1 MTVAPPSLLSTFLP
15 PIATGIGYA
24 AAKALGKGAGWGGF
38 YWQSPV
44 MFSFLAGLLIAL
56 GLRPILTRVPW
67 QRGAAFGLV
76 LVGMLAIGPAGD
88 WCEAR
93 LLAWSG
99 LLGYPYD
106 LPASALPELLGAL
119 AAAGLLAWLYRPSGG
134 TIGLANLRIRLARLT
149 WVQWL
154 VRLSLL
160 GIAAVTVAG
169 AAGSLDALLSRQFA
183 LPPMDPANPWL
194 RLWTLGT
201 ATVSANGAAGGV
213 SAVSHGAGGTGAL
226 MVVALGWL
234 RGLALILPLVPI
246 ALVLRGTR
254 TQIAL
259 VFTLVLFII
268 GEFAPLMENQPYPSA
283 SWLLVRVGFAVVG
296 AAAIGTVTAWLI
308 GQTPAPAEPG

>member
-1 MTVAPPSLLSTFLP
+1 MSMSVAPPSLLSTLLP
-15 PIATGIGYA
+15 PLAAGIGYA
-24 AAKALGKGAGWGGF
+24 AAKSLGKGAGWGGL

-76 LVGMLAIGPAGD
+76 LAGMLAIGPAGD

-99 LLGYPYD
+99 VLGFPYD

-119 AAAGLLAWLYRPSGG
+119 AAAGLLAWLHRPSGG
-134 TIGLANLRIRLARLT
+134 TIGLGNLRARLARLT
-149 WVQWL
+149 GVQWL
-154 VRLSLL
+154 IRLSLL

-169 AAGSLDALLSRQFA
+169 VTGGLDALLSRQIG
-183 LPPMDPANPWL
+183 LPPMDPTNPWL
-194 RLWTLGT
+194 RLWTLGA
-201 ATVSANGAAGGV
+201 ATVSANGV
-213 SAVSHGAGGTGAL
+213 SAVSYGAGGTAAL
-226 MVVALGWL
+226 AVLALGWL

-283 SWLLVRVGFAVVG
+283 SWLLVRVGIAAVG

-308 GQTPAPAEPG
+308 GQTSAPAEPG